1 MRILRTWPTCLA
13 GAAVLLL
20 SPALCLADDSAQ
32 AAVANAAPKFDTGDT
47 AWMLT
52 STALVLLMTIPGLA
66 LFYGGLV
73 RSKNILSVLMH
84 SLFCAALVSVL
95 WVVIG
100 YSIAF
105 GSTKGGWCGGLDFV
119 MLKDVLGKSNA
130 LAPTIPAILFVVYQ
144 LTFAVITPAL
154 ISGAFAE
161 RMRFRAFALFTTLWA
176 LLIYAPLA
184 HWVWGGGWIAT
195 KIGALDFAGGTVVH
209 ISSGVSALVTA
220 LYLGKRV
227 GHGHDPMTPHNL
239 PFTVI
244 GAGLLWVGW
253 FGFNAGS
260 ALGSNELASIAM
272 LNTNT
277 AAAAAALGWLLA
289 EVLRGGKPTILGAA
303 SGAVAG
309 LVVITPAAG
318 FVTPGASIVMG
329 AIGGMVCYAA
339 VSLKPRLGY
348 DDALDV
354 VGVHLVGGAL
364 GAILTGVF
372 ATSSINSAIPTL
384 TAGAGNTLGG
394 TTGGGL
400 LYGNGALLA
409 KQAAA
414 VLATVLYCGVGTL
427 VLLVAVNAIT
437 KVRATREEE
446 VDGLDLS
453 QHSERAY
460 AFGGGE
466 TAAVAGAEP
475 KPAMSPPIFGE
486 RFTVALDGVDAVA
499 MMDRWRT
506 LCQESSNPA
515 TPAFKDLYARVTTVR
530 GSRFRFRG
538 GDREATRKQLQSLF
552 ADLGPEVHAKVE
564 DNL

>member
-1 MRILRTWPTCLA
+1 LLCL
-13 GAAVLLL
+13 LCY
-20 SPALCLADDSAQ
+20 PALALADEPAAALADPAQ
-32 AAVANAAPKFDTGDT
+32 AAAQSAAQAMKVDTGDT

-52 STALVLLMTIPGLA
+52 STALVLMMTIPGLA

-95 WVVIG
+95 WVVVG

-105 GSTKGGWCGGLDFV
+105 GSTKGGWCGGFDFL
-119 MLKDVLGKSNA
+119 MLKGVMGTNNA
-130 LAPTIPAILFVVYQ
+130 LAPTIPALLFVVYQ

-154 ISGAFAE
+154 ICGAFAE
-161 RMRFRAFALFTTLWA
+161 RMRFPAFALFTTLWA
-176 LLIYAPLA
+176 LFIYAPLA

-209 ISSGVSALVTA
+209 ISSGISALVTA
-220 LYLGKRV
+220 MYLGKRV
-227 GHGHDPMTPHNL
+227 GYGHEPMTPHNL

-277 AAAAAALGWLLA
+277 AAAAAALGWLAA

-318 FVTPGASIVMG
+318 FVTPGASIIMG
-329 AIGGMVCYAA
+329 LLGGMVCYAA

-354 VGVHLVGGAL
+354 VGVHFVGGTL
-364 GAILTGVF
+364 GALLTGVF
-372 ATSSINSAIPTL
+372 ATSNINAAIPTL
-384 TAGAGNTLGG
+384 TAGAGEALGG
-394 TTGGGL
+394 QTSGGI

-409 KQAAA
+409 KQAVA
-414 VLATVLYCGVGTL
+414 VGATILYCGVGTL
-427 VLLVAVNAIT
+427 VLLAITNAIT

-446 VDGLDLS
+446 IDGLDLS
-453 QHSERAY
+453 QHTERAY

-466 TAAVAGAEP
+466 TAAMAGAEP

-486 RFTVALDGVDAVA
+486 RFTIALEGVDAVA

-506 LCQESSNPA
+506 LCQESTKPA
-515 TPAFKDLYARVTTVR
+515 SPEFKDLYSRVTTVR
-530 GSRFRFRG
+530 GTRFRFRG
-538 GDREATRKQLQSLF
+538 GDRDSTRKQLQSLF
-552 ADLGPEVHAKVE
+552 NDLGPGVNAKAE
-564 DNL
+564 DSL

>member
-1 MRILRTWPTCLA
+1 MGDEP
-13 GAAVLLL
+13 AA
-20 SPALCLADDSAQ
+20 ALTDAAQTAAQ
-32 AAVANAAPKFDTGDT
+32 AAPQAMKVDTGDT

-52 STALVLLMTIPGLA
+52 STALVLMMTIPGLA

-73 RSKNILSVLMH
+73 RSKNILSMLMH
-84 SLFCAALVSVL
+84 SLFSAALVSVL
-95 WVVIG
+95 WVVVG

-105 GSTKGGWCGGLDFV
+105 GATKGGWCGGLDLL
-119 MLKDVLGKSNA
+119 MLKGVMGTNNA
-130 LAPTIPAILFVVYQ
+130 LAPTIPALLFVAYQ

-161 RMRFRAFALFTTLWA
+161 RMRFPAFALFTTLWA
-176 LLIYAPLA
+176 LFIYAPLA

-209 ISSGVSALVTA
+209 ISSGISALVTA
-220 LYLGKRV
+220 MYLGKRV
-227 GHGHDPMTPHNL
+227 GYGHEPMTPHNL

-277 AAAAAALGWLLA
+277 AAAAAALGWLGA

-318 FVTPGASIVMG
+318 FVTPGASIIMG
-329 AIGGMVCYAA
+329 ALGGMVCYAA

-354 VGVHLVGGAL
+354 VGVHFVGGTL
-364 GAILTGVF
+364 GALLTGVF

-384 TAGAGNTLGG
+384 TAGAGNALGG
-394 TTGGGL
+394 QTGGGL

-409 KQAAA
+409 KQAVA
-414 VLATVLYCGVGTL
+414 VGATILYCGVGTL
-427 VLLVAVNAIT
+427 VLLAVTNAIT
-437 KVRATREEE
+437 KVRAIREEE
-446 VDGLDLS
+446 IDGLDLS
-453 QHSERAY
+453 QHTERAY

-466 TAAVAGAEP
+466 TAAMAGAEP

-486 RFTVALDGVDAVA
+486 RFTVALEGVDAVA

-506 LCQESSNPA
+506 LCQESSKPA
-515 TPAFKDLYARVTTVR
+515 SAEFKDLYARVTTVR
-530 GSRFRFRG
+530 GTRFRFRG
-538 GDREATRKQLQSLF
+538 GDRDSTRKQLQSLF
-552 ADLGPEVHAKVE
+552 NDLGPGVNAKVE
-564 DNL
+564 DSL

>member
-354 VGVHLVGGAL
+354 VGVHFVGGTL

>member
-1 MRILRTWPTCLA
+1 
-13 GAAVLLL
+13 LL
-20 SPALCLADDSAQ
+20 SSSICLADDPAP
-32 AAVANAAPKFDTGDT
+32 AAVVAAAPKLDTGDT

-52 STALVLLMTIPGLA
+52 STALVLMMTIPGLA

-95 WVVIG
+95 WVVVG

-105 GSTKGGWCGGLDFV
+105 GATKGGWCGGFDFF
-119 MLKDVLGKSNA
+119 MLKGVLGTTNA
-130 LAPTIPAILFVVYQ
+130 LAPTIPGILFVIYQ

-161 RMRFRAFALFTTLWA
+161 RMRFRAFELFTTLWA

-209 ISSGVSALVTA
+209 ISSGISALVTA
-220 LYLGKRV
+220 MYLGKRV
-227 GHGHDPMTPHNL
+227 GYGHDPMTPHNL

-277 AAAAAALGWLLA
+277 AAAAAALGWLVA

-318 FVTPGASIVMG
+318 FVTPGASIAMG
-329 AIGGMVCYAA
+329 AIGGMACYLA

-354 VGVHLVGGAL
+354 VGVHFVGGTL

-372 ATSSINSAIPTL
+372 ATKAINGAIPTL
-384 TAGAGNTLGG
+384 TTGAGDAVGGIVENGLFYGGG
-394 TTGGGL
+394 TGL
-400 LYGNGALLA
+400 ILKQLVAVGA
-409 KQAAA
+409 
-414 VLATVLYCGVGTL
+414 TILYCGVGTL
-427 VLLVAVNAIT
+427 VLLIAVNALT
-437 KVRATREEE
+437 KVRATRAEE

-486 RFTVALDGVDAVA
+486 RFTVSLEGVDAVA
-499 MMDRWRT
+499 MMDRWRS
-506 LCQESSNPA
+506 LCQESTKPA

-538 GDREATRKQLQSLF
+538 GDREATRKQVQSLF
-552 ADLGPEVHAKVE
+552 ADLGPGVNAKVE